1 MEILIRGQQQRGVL
15 VEIDQILFVWS
26 SYLVLS
32 SDLLRMGNCH
42 MASDREAVVVSGLY
56 V

>member
-1 MEILIRGQQQRGVL
+1 MEIVVRGQQQRGIL
-15 VEIDQILFVWS
+15 VEIDQVLFVWS
-26 SYLVLS
+26 SYLVLF
-32 SDLLRMGNCH
+32 SDLLTMGNCH